1 MLSLLIV
8 LAILV
13 AVIVGYKTKINT
25 GLVAMAFSYIIGAFI
40 MGLKPKEIIGGWP
53 ITTMFVIFSVS
64 LFYNFALLNGT
75 LEKTAR
81 FLLYSCRKFP
91 ALLPFALYFASAIIA
106 ALGAGFFTVMAF
118 MAPIT
123 LLICKEAKMDEL
135 IGAVAVNCGALSGA
149 NFMTS
154 GSGVIFRGLIDET
167 GLLNDSF
174 SISIVIFI
182 ASVVFS
188 ILLISLFMIIGKRK
202 MGEINSENFTKP
214 EKFTEKQRL
223 NLWLM
228 IFMIIILL
236 SFPILNILLPNSE
249 LISYINSKMDVGLV
263 AIIFSLIA
271 LFTKMADE
279 KEAISKVPWNTI
291 IMICGVGM
299 LISIAIKAGT
309 IDLLASWA
317 SGNLPVWIIPLAFS
331 LIGAIMSFFSSTL
344 GVVCPALFPI
354 VPVIAQETGI
364 SPLILFTAIVIGAQ
378 SSAISPFSSGGS
390 LVLGSCSE
398 EEERETMFSR
408 LLFIAVPISIISS
421 TLYNFILGLIL

>member
-13 AVIVGYKTKINT
+13 AVVIGYKTKINT
-25 GLVAMAFSYIIGAFI
+25 GLVAMAFSYLIGAFL

-81 FLLYSCRKFP
+81 SLLYSCRKFP

-123 LLICKEAKMDEL
+123 LLICKEAEMDEL

-154 GSGVIFRGLIDET
+154 GSGVIFRGLIDEA
-167 GLLNDSF
+167 GLVNDSF

-182 ASVVFS
+182 SSVIFS
-188 ILLISLFMIIGKRK
+188 LLLISLFMILGKRK
-202 MGEINSENFTKP
+202 MGEINAEKFTKP
-214 EKFTEKQRL
+214 EKFDEKQKF
-223 NLWLM
+223 NLLLM
-228 IFMIIILL
+228 ILMIVILL
-236 SFPILNILLPNSE
+236 TFPILNIIVPNNE
-249 LISYINSKMDVGLV
+249 LIGYMNSKMDVGLV

-271 LFTKMADE
+271 LFTGMADE
-279 KEAISKVPWNTI
+279 KEAIAKVPWNTI

-299 LISIAIKAGT
+299 SISIAIKAGT

-354 VPVIAQETGI
+354 VPVIAEGTGI
-364 SPLILFTAIVIGAQ
+364 NPLILFTAIVIGAQ

-390 LVLGSCSE
+390 LILGSCTE
-398 EEERETMFSR
+398 EEERENMFSR
-408 LLFIAVPISIISS
+408 LLFIAVPISVLSA
-421 TLYNFILGLIL
+421 TLYNFVLGLIL